1 LKKNTISNILKI
13 THLIIDQNFIIMR
26 RILSNGLFMATLLLV
41 GISSCKKDPVIV
53 KASGV
58 TLDQTTA
65 IVRIG
70 TPVKLTASIAPFDA
84 TDKTMTWTSANAAI
98 ATVATDGTVSGVAT
112 GSTDITVKTTDGS
125 FEKKCA
131 VTIYPASGSTI
142 TLAGNITADV
152 TLKSDIN
159 YVLDG
164 WVYVKSPAT
173 ITIEAGTVIKGKVDT
188 KASLVIERGAKIMA
202 EGTAA
207 KPIIFTSA
215 KAAGSRAAGDWGGV
229 VLCGKAKIN
238 VTGGEAIIEGGLGTS
253 YGGTDDNDNSG
264 TMKYVR
270 IEFAGYAFQP
280 DKEINGLTFGGVGRG
295 TTIDYIQVSYSN
307 DDSYE
312 WFGGT
317 VNCKHLIAFSGL
329 DDEFDTDFGFSGF
342 VQYIVGLRDPLIADI
357 SKSNGFESDND
368 ATGSTNTPTTNP
380 RFANVS
386 LYGPLATATTT
397 INPLFQASMH
407 IRRSSNL
414 EVYNSVFAGWPKG
427 LLMLG
432 GATSNLNAGTGAQ
445 VKGCI
450 LAGIVNNFS
459 GNAAGEQA
467 FFEDA
472 ARANRTVAT
481 IIDLKV
487 TNPFNLTAP
496 NFLPTTGSPLLT
508 GAATGLPTGL
518 DATTYVGAFGTA
530 DWTLGWANWTPKTT
544 VY

>member
-1 LKKNTISNILKI
+1 MK
-13 THLIIDQNFIIMR
+13 

-41 GISSCKKDPVIV
+41 GISSCKKDAVIV

-70 TPVKLTASIAPFDA
+70 TPLKLTASIAPFDA
-84 TDKTMTWTSANAAI
+84 TDKTMTWTTLDAAI
-98 ATVATDGTVSGVAT
+98 ATVAADGTVSGVAT
-112 GSTDITVKTTDGS
+112 GTTDITVKTTDGLFTS
-125 FEKKCA
+125 KCT
-131 VTIYPASGSTI
+131 VTIFPASGSTI
-142 TLAGNITADV
+142 ELTGNITSNI

-159 YVLDG
+159 YVLNG

-229 VLCGKAKIN
+229 VLCGNAKIN
-238 VTGGEAIIEGGLGTS
+238 VAGGEAEIEGGLGTK
-253 YGGTDDNDNSG
+253 YGGNDDNDNSG

-280 DKEINGLTFGGVGRG
+280 DKEINGLTFGGVGKG
-295 TTIDYIQVSYSN
+295 TTIDYIQVSFAN

-312 WFGGT
+312 WFGGN

-329 DDEFDTDFGFSGF
+329 DDEFDTDYGFTGI
-342 VQYIVGLRDPLIADI
+342 VQYIVGLRDPQIADI

-368 ATGSTNTPTTNP
+368 GTGSSNIPTTNP

-386 LYGPLATATTT
+386 LYGPLATPTTT

-407 IRRSSNL
+407 IRRKSNL
-414 EVYNSVFAGWPKG
+414 EVYNSVFAGWPMG
-427 LLMLG
+427 LLLADSKG
-432 GATSNLNAGTGAQ
+432 NAGTGAQ

-450 LAGIVNNFS
+450 LSGMGDNFS
-459 GNAAGEQA
+459 GNTAGEQA
-467 FFEDA
+467 FFTDA
-472 ARANRTVAT
+472 ARINRTIAANT
-481 IIDLKV
+481 DLKV

-496 NFLPTTGSPLLT
+496 NFLPMTGSPLLT
-508 GAATGLPTGL
+508 GAATGLPAGL
-518 DATTYVGAFGTA
+518 DATDYIGAFKTT
-530 DWTLGWANWTPKTT
+530 DWTLGWTNWTPKTT

>member
-1 LKKNTISNILKI
+1 MK
-13 THLIIDQNFIIMR
+13 
-26 RILSNGLFMATLLLV
+26 RILSNGLFMATLLLI

-53 KASGV
+53 KALGV
-58 TLDQTTA
+58 TLDQSTA
-65 IVRIG
+65 TVRIG
-70 TPVKLTASIAPFDA
+70 TPLKLTASIAPFDA
-84 TDKTMTWTSANAAI
+84 TDKTMIWSTLNAAI
-98 ATVATDGTVSGVAT
+98 ATVSADGTVSGVAT
-112 GSTDITVKTTDGS
+112 GTTDITVKTTDGQFTS
-125 FEKKCA
+125 KCT
-131 VTIYPASGSTI
+131 VTIFPASGSTI
-142 TLAGNITADV
+142 TLTGNITANV

-173 ITIEAGTVIKGKVDT
+173 ITIEAGTVIKGKTDT

-215 KAAGSRAAGDWGGV
+215 KAAGARAAGDWGGV
-229 VLCGKAKIN
+229 VLCGNAKIN
-238 VTGGEAIIEGGLGTS
+238 VAGGEAEIEGGLGTK

-270 IEFAGYAFQP
+270 IEFAGYAFAP
-280 DKEINGLTFGGVGRG
+280 DKEINGLTFGGVGKG
-295 TTIDYIQVSYSN
+295 TTIDYIQVSYAN

-329 DDEFDTDFGFSGF
+329 DDEFDTDYGFSGF
-342 VQYIVGLRDPLIADI
+342 VQYIVGLRDPMIADI

-368 ATGSTNTPTTNP
+368 GTGSSNIPTTNP

-386 LYGPLATATTT
+386 LYGPLATPSTT

-407 IRRSSNL
+407 IRRKSNL
-414 EVYNSVFAGWPKG
+414 EVYNSVFAGWPMG
-427 LLMLG
+427 LLLADSKG
-432 GATSNLNAGTGAQ
+432 NGGTGAQ

-450 LAGIVNNFS
+450 LS
-459 GNAAGEQA
+459 GMTDAFGGNTAGEKA

-472 ARANRTVAT
+472 ARINRTIANIT
-481 IIDLKV
+481 DLKV
-487 TNPFNLTAP
+487 TNPFNLAAP
-496 NFLPTTGSPLLT
+496 NFIPQAGSPLLT
-508 GAATGLPTGL
+508 GAATGLPAGL
-518 DATTYVGAFGTA
+518 EATDYIGAFKTT
-530 DWTLGWANWTPKTT
+530 DWTAGWTNWTPKTT

>member
-1 LKKNTISNILKI
+1 MK
-13 THLIIDQNFIIMR
+13 

-41 GISSCKKDPVIV
+41 GISSCKKEEVII
-53 KASGV
+53 KTTGV
-58 TLDQTTA
+58 TLDQPTA

-84 TDKTMTWTSANAAI
+84 TDKTLIWSTANAMV
-98 ATVATDGTVSGVAT
+98 ATVAPDGTISGVAT
-112 GSTDITVKTTDGS
+112 GITDITVKTTDGG
-125 FEKKCA
+125 FEKKCS
-131 VTIYPASGSTI
+131 VTVFPAAGTTI
-142 TLAGNITADV
+142 TMAGNITASL

-164 WVYVKSPAT
+164 WVYVKSPAV

-202 EGTAA
+202 EGTSA
-207 KPIIFTSA
+207 KPIVFTSA
-215 KAAGSRAAGDWGGV
+215 KAAGARAAGDWGGI
-229 VLCGKAKIN
+229 VLCGNAKIN
-238 VTGGEAIIEGGLGTS
+238 VAGGEAEIEGGLGTK
-253 YGGTDDNDNSG
+253 YGGNDDNDNSG

-280 DKEINGLTFGGVGRG
+280 DKEINGLTFGAVGKG

-329 DDEFDTDFGFSGF
+329 DDEFDTDYGFSGLI
-342 VQYIVGLRDPLIADI
+342 QYIVGLRDPMIADI

-368 ATGSTNTPTTNP
+368 GTGSSNIPTTNP

-386 LYGPLATATTT
+386 LYGPLATPTTT

-407 IRRSSNL
+407 LRRKSNL
-414 EVYNSVFAGWPKG
+414 EVYNSVFAGWPVGLKMDDSKG
-427 LLMLG
+427 
-432 GATSNLNAGTGAQ
+432 NAGTGAQ

-450 LAGIVNNFS
+450 LS
-459 GNAAGEQA
+459 GMTAPYGTAAGEEA
-467 FFEDA
+467 FFTDVA
-472 ARANRTVAT
+472 KANRTIVANT
-481 IIDLKV
+481 DLKV
-487 TNPFNLTAP
+487 TAAFNLTAP
-496 NFLPTTGSPLLT
+496 NFLPLTGSPLLT
-508 GAATGLPTGL
+508 GAVTGLPTGL
-518 DATTYVGAFGTA
+518 DPTTYVGAFGTT
-530 DWTLGWANWTPKTT
+530 DWTMGWANWTPKTT
-544 VY
+544 AY